1 MDEQQGEGIGGQSLV
16 GAGVRLP
23 ASAAEA
29 FSRGLS
35 LRCPMC
41 AEGRMFRGWVS
52 MHRRCERCGFE
63 FERGPGYFLG
73 STYINYG
80 ITTLTTTATYIWLRF
95 VVGVPRVWLV
105 SGLASFCVIFPLVFF
120 RYARSMWL
128 SFDTWL
134 DRQGAMEQGSGKS

>member
-1 MDEQQGEGIGGQSLV
+1 MGEQQGEGIGGQRLV
-16 GAGVRLP
+16 GAGARLP
-23 ASAAEA
+23 ASASEA

-52 MHRRCERCGFE
+52 MHQRCERCGFE

-134 DRQGAMEQGSGKS
+134 DRQGAMERGSGKS